1 MAVATPPAAPDALL
15 DEPQIK
21 DSILDAIGDT
31 PLVRLNSLTRGLRP
45 QVVAKVEFVNP
56 GGSVKD
62 RIGVAMIE
70 AAEREGRLRPGGTI
84 VEATSGNTGV
94 GLAIAAAIKG
104 YKTIFVMPDKM
115 SDEKIRQL
123 RAFGAR
129 VVITP
134 TAVEPDDPRSYY
146 SVSRRLAEETPN
158 AILAGQYWNPHN
170 PEAHY
175 RTTGP
180 EIWQQTAGRISAFV
194 AGMGTGGTISG
205 VGRYLK
211 EHNSQVQVVGVDPV
225 GSLYTEYFRTGV
237 LGPAHGYKVEGV
249 GEDFL
254 PSTMD
259 FRVVDHVVQVSD
271 RESFLLTRRLVRE
284 EGLFCGGSC
293 GLAMAGALKWVRANE
308 QLTEDDLVVVLLPDS
323 GSRYLSKIFDDNWMR
338 ENGFLS
344 TGNVSDLLN
353 DRPRTLIA
361 TDNTQRVA
369 DLTRTLQQHGISQVP
384 VLDGHGHLHGIVSES
399 DLLDYMLSGGSMDD
413 TIANVHTHQVTTVG
427 PDTPIDELPGL
438 FGRSGS
444 AVVVEQGQVV
454 GIVTK
459 IDVID
464 YLASQ
469 RK

>member
-1 MAVATPPAAPDALL
+1 VTATAAPETTATT
-15 DEPQIK
+15 PQIF
-21 DSILDAIGDT
+21 DHILQTIGNT
-31 PLVRLNSLTRGLRP
+31 PLVRLNKLARGIRP
-45 QVVAKVEFVNP
+45 TLAAKVEFMNP

-70 AAEREGRLRPGGTI
+70 DAERRGLLKPGGTI
-84 VEATSGNTGV
+84 VEPTSGNTGM

-104 YKTIFVMPDKM
+104 YKCIFVMPDKM
-115 SDEKIRQL
+115 SEEKIRAL

-146 SVSRRLAEETPN
+146 SVSKRLAEETPN
-158 AILAGQYWNPHN
+158 AFLAGQYWNPAN

-180 EIWQQTAGRISAFV
+180 ELWQQTAGRLGVFF

-205 VGRYLK
+205 TGRYLK
-211 EHNSQVQVVGVDPV
+211 ERNPALKVVGVDPV

-259 FRVVDHVVQVSD
+259 FGVVDDVVQVSD
-271 RESFLLTRRLVRE
+271 RESFLMTRRLVRE
-284 EGLFCGGSC
+284 EGIFCGGSC
-293 GLAMAGALKWVRANE
+293 GLAVAGAVKWLRSPAAE
-308 QLTEDDLVVVLLPDS
+308 YLTEDDIVVVLLPDS
-323 GSRYLSKIFDDNWMR
+323 GSRYLSKLFDDNWMR
-338 ENGFLS
+338 ENGFLEAA
-344 TGNVSDLLN
+344 TVSDL
-353 DRPRTLIA
+353 
-361 TDNTQRVA
+361 VA
-369 DLTRTLQQHGISQVP
+369 DRERQVIAADEGTSVEAAIRLMKTHGISQLP
-384 VLDGHGHLHGIVSES
+384 VLDKAGGLHGIISEG
-399 DLLDYMLSGGSMDD
+399 DLLDYLLNGGAMSH
-413 TIANVHTHQVTTVG
+413 TIDGLHTHEVATVG
-427 PDTPIDELPGL
+427 PDTPVEELTGV
-438 FGRSGS
+438 FGRSTA
-444 AVVVEQGQVV
+444 AVVVDAGQVT

-464 YLASQ
+464 FLASKN
-469 RK
+469 R